1 MIIGIDA
8 FNISSGGGITH
19 LRNILKFSNP
29 KSHSFTKIIL
39 WGSSE
44 TLDKVSNQQWVI
56 KKTHPYLNKS
66 GFHRLFWHIFR
77 SKIAAEACSCDVIF
91 TPGGINLS
99 GFSPSITMSR
109 NMLPF
114 EWNELKRYLAS
125 KTFLRLFFLKYFQL
139 YSFKKASG
147 VVFLTKYAKNIIKK
161 NNNLKNEFSKKI
173 KIIPHGVSSHFFK
186 SPKPIDKSQL
196 RNNHPFKI
204 LYVSGIEL
212 HKHQWNVIEAV
223 SNVISKGHNV
233 KLYLV
238 GPKGHGY
245 SLLQDA
251 IAKYDPSLEFI
262 KYEGEVDH
270 EDLDKIYSICDF
282 SLFASSCENMPN
294 ILLESMASGLPI
306 LSSKMGPMP
315 EILEDNGLY
324 FDPLN
329 VIDIENVIIK
339 SIKSPDLMSKLS
351 IQSHRKAKTFSWEN
365 CTNETF
371 KFINMIAKKFTK
383 DKMTV

>member
-1 MIIGIDA
+1 M
-8 FNISSGGGITH
+8 
-19 LRNILKFSNP
+19 
-29 KSHSFTKIIL
+29 
-39 WGSSE
+39 
-44 TLDKVSNQQWVI
+44 
-56 KKTHPYLNKS
+56 
-66 GFHRLFWHIFR
+66 
-77 SKIAAEACSCDVIF
+77 
-91 TPGGINLS
+91 
-99 GFSPSITMSR
+99 
-109 NMLPF
+109 
-114 EWNELKRYLAS
+114 
-125 KTFLRLFFLKYFQL
+125 
-139 YSFKKASG
+139 
-147 VVFLTKYAKNIIKK
+147 
-161 NNNLKNEFSKKI
+161 
-173 KIIPHGVSSHFFK
+173 SSHFFK